1 MAFNQPPSSGWKL
14 LGKLELPVDGPI
26 EGKINVWLMEILH
39 PLNIHED
46 FYNRI
51 LKSAQAVHLD
61 RMTDLESVYLFVY
74 AQPKPPTGQTW
85 GYFRIDKAG
94 IATVNKASSHHS
106 IEFYLYV
113 ESR

>member
-1 MAFNQPPSSGWKL
+1 
-14 LGKLELPVDGPI
+14 
-26 EGKINVWLMEILH
+26 MEILH